1 MAPGEFLGNGTHR
14 FLLFAQIPVY
24 GLPGEVLRWAAAGI
38 GEIREGL
45 SGVRVEVKRAL
56 LHAARG

>member
-1 MAPGEFLGNGTHR
+1 MAPGEFLGNGKHR
-14 FLLFAQIPVY
+14 LLLFAQIPAY
-24 GLPGEVLRWAAAGI
+24 GLPGEVLRWTAAGI

-45 SGVRVEVKRAL
+45 SGVRVEVKRAF